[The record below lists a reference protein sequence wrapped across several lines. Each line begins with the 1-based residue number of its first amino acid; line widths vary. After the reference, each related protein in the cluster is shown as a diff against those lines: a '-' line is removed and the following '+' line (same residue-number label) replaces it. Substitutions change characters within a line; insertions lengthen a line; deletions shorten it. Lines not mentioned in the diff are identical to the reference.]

1 MKKNYEKKRKQK
13 NLKDSEKFIFR
24 INFRIIDHIYVNKK
38 NYIY

>member
-24 INFRIIDHIYVNKK
+24 INLFQNKFQ
-38 NYIY
+38 NY